1 MSLKSLA
8 DKIWIT
14 RKCRINLSERLKK
27 NNLFSQSLM
36 IWYSF
41 LLIALTIFDKNGSF
55 FKDSYSLTLI
65 LSIGILVLSIFV
77 MSMNYSERAIKA
89 QILYTQLDC
98 LFNQVESAVQRDEK
112 KLYEQYTNLIAL
124 AENHNDYDYLKTQYD
139 LKDMDK
145 TKYPNPPALKR
156 IDYINFFC
164 HQFFSI
170 FGWILSATLPLLIFL
185 WTWTKS

>member
-27 NNLFSQSLM
+27 NNLFSQSLI

-41 LLIALTIFDKNGSF
+41 LLIALTIIDKSYPIVE
-55 FKDSYSLTLI
+55 DSYPLTLI
-65 LSIGILVLSIFV
+65 LSIAILILSIFV
-77 MSMNYSERAIKA
+77 MAMNFSERAIKA

-98 LFNQVESAVQRDEK
+98 LYQVVENSAEDKEEA
-112 KLYEQYTNLIAL
+112 LYKQYIDLIAL
-124 AENHNDYDYLKTQYD
+124 TENHNDHDYLKTQYD

-145 TKYPNPPALKR
+145 KN
-156 IDYINFFC
+156 
-164 HQFFSI
+164 
-170 FGWILSATLPLLIFL
+170 ILTLQH
-185 WTWTKS
+185 

>member
-1 MSLKSLA
+1 MSLQSLG

-27 NNLFSQSLM
+27 NNLLSQSLI

-41 LLIALTIFDKNGSF
+41 LLIALTIFDKNSSY

-65 LSIGILVLSIFV
+65 LSIGILVLSIFI

-89 QILYTQLDC
+89 QILYVQLDC
-98 LFNQVESAVQRDEK
+98 LCNQVENAVQCDEK

-124 AENHNDYDYLKTQYD
+124 TENHSDYDYLKTQYD

-145 TKYPNPPALKR
+145 IKYPNPPVLK
-156 IDYINFFC
+156 IVDYINFYF
-164 HQFFSI
+164 QKFFSI
-170 FGWILSATLPLLIFL
+170 FGWIFSAVLPLLIFL
-185 WTWTKS
+185 WTKA